1 MRTDLLAAA
10 RVAGLATT
18 LVALVAAGVRL
29 ALVQDA
35 RDWLGFTFPGLPHRM
50 SEAVDIFVNNG
61 TLLTGVL
68 VACVVVGAALPE
80 PGARRTERIALRL
93 AVAVFD
99 LVLLLVATFHVVYV
113 GAAVGAYGGRT
124 VEAMLPHGPVELGAF
139 ALALAQYLA
148 ARRER
153 LSRQRIAVT
162 ALVSFAGLAVAALL
176 EVFV

>member
-1 MRTDLLAAA
+1 
-10 RVAGLATT
+10 
-18 LVALVAAGVRL
+18 
-29 ALVQDA
+29 
-35 RDWLGFTFPGLPHRM
+35 M

-68 VACVVVGAALPE
+68 VACVVVGTALPE

-124 VEAMLPHGPVELGAF
+124 VEAMLPQGRSSSAPSPW
-139 ALALAQYLA
+139 
-148 ARRER
+148 R
-153 LSRQRIAVT
+153 LPSTSRH
-162 ALVSFAGLAVAALL
+162 AGSGCRANASP
-176 EVFV
+176 